1 MSNLLDPHYMT
12 FLGLGFLLGARH
24 ALDAD
29 HLAAVSTILSERP
42 TLRASGLI
50 GFCWGF
56 GHTVMLLVVGLAV
69 IWLKMTIPERVAQWV
84 EFGVGGMLVVLGVS
98 LAVTLARERWHVHA
112 HQHDGT
118 THLHF
123 HSHSRRADHTHA
135 HWLRMSLKPL
145 VVGMVHGL
153 AGSAALMFVVLS
165 SIRTAWEGAA
175 YILVFGL
182 GSIAGMVLVGIT
194 ISLPLV
200 FSASLGRHAQLAVQG
215 LASLGSIGLGLA
227 IMVRIGLGEGLF

>member
-1 MSNLLDPHYMT
+1 MT